1 MKPFIFA
8 GNLEA
13 SQWKMTNAFYIQTY
27 VFSPEQFI
35 DFGSRISNMFLA
47 YKKTNVG
54 IEWNR
59 HECLVNDVILSNREQ
74 VQSSPDAI
82 KIPLPSSHPVE
93 MLPLSIWPGCETLFP
108 SAKGGVEFYLLGEVK
123 HLFLVK
129 QDEGWSSVAVSG
141 KMDVSD

>member
-1 MKPFIFA
+1 
-8 GNLEA
+8 
-13 SQWKMTNAFYIQTY
+13 MTNAFYIQTY

-93 MLPLSIWPGCETLFP
+93 MLPLSI
-108 SAKGGVEFYLLGEVK
+108 
-123 HLFLVK
+123 
-129 QDEGWSSVAVSG
+129 
-141 KMDVSD
+141 